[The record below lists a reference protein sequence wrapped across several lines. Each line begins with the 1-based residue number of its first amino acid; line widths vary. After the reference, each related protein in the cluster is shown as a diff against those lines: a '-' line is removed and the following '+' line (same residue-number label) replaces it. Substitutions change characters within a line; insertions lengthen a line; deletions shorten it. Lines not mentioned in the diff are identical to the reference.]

1 MFLQDHTVPTS
12 LSPTWGNRTGLAKAF
27 NSLAADGG
35 LMMTELLARELA
47 RPLKDEKELRTI
59 VEQARNTG
67 PQPTHRKMEETAR
80 VQRAAAHGL
89 AAVLALGEDLNDEEK
104 LAELDKIA
112 GELVT
117 ILASRMT
124 DPLPIFP
131 QPPVADLMGACAEHL
146 PTLGRCAV
154 MRMWRNLGFQP
165 QFCMR

>member
-1 MFLQDHTVPTS
+1 
-12 LSPTWGNRTGLAKAF
+12 
-27 NSLAADGG
+27 
-35 LMMTELLARELA
+35 MTR
-47 RPLKDEKELRTI
+47 
-59 VEQARNTG
+59 QFQG
-67 PQPTHRKMEETAR
+67 ETNGIQSGTRWWTPGFPILAR

-89 AAVLALGEDLNDEEK
+89 AAALALGEDLNDEEK
-104 LAELDKIA
+104 IAELDKFS

-131 QPPVADLMGACAEHL
+131 QLPVADLMGACAENL

>member
-1 MFLQDHTVPTS
+1 
-12 LSPTWGNRTGLAKAF
+12 
-27 NSLAADGG
+27 
-35 LMMTELLARELA
+35 MTELLARELT
-47 RPLKDEKELRTI
+47 RPLRAEKELRAI
-59 VEQARNTG
+59 VDQARNIE
-67 PQPTHRKMEETAR
+67 PQPAHHRMEETAR

-89 AAVLALGEDLNDEEK
+89 AAALALGEDLNDEEK
-104 LAELDKIA
+104 IAELDKFS

-131 QPPVADLMGACAEHL
+131 QPPIADLKGACADHL